1 MSTYF
6 CKILGGKLRR
16 GKFLVLDLELGGQNT
31 GFLNRDFIV
40 QFEFKFEQCR
50 KV

>member
-16 GKFLVLDLELGGQNT
+16 GKLLVLDLELRNSGN
-31 GFLNRDFIV
+31 GFSKKDLNAQI
-40 QFEFKFEQCR
+40 
-50 KV
+50 

>member
-16 GKFLVLDLELGGQNT
+16 GKFLVLDLELGGEGS
-31 GFLNRDFIV
+31 GFTNRYFIV
-40 QFEFKFEQCR
+40 EI
-50 KV
+50 